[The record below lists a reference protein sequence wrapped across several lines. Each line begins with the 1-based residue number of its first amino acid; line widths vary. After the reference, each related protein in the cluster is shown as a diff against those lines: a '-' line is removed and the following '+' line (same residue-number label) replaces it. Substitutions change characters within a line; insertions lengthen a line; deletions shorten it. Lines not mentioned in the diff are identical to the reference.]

1 MTITMKYVGIPS
13 CERVNWKLSTRGIEV
28 IENCENSQI
37 TNFVDFITIIVM
49 HKESECLKNN
59 FYMSSATV

>member
-37 TNFVDFITIIVM
+37 TNFCRFY
-49 HKESECLKNN
+49 NN
-59 FYMSSATV
+59 YSYA